1 MNTDN
6 QAASQPALVGW
17 IGLGTMGGPMAG
29 HLVQAGHTV
38 RAYNRNP
45 QRAAQWLER
54 HPAAHGAATVADAAR
69 NADVVFSC
77 VGGDNDVRE
86 VALAAFAVMKTGSV
100 LVDHSTTSATVARE
114 LAQAAEKH
122 GVFFIDAP
130 VSGGQA
136 GAEKGQLAV
145 MAGGTPETF
154 ARIEPVIAAYARR
167 AKLIG
172 PAGSGQLT
180 KMVNQICFIG
190 VIEGLAE
197 GLFFAEKAGLDT
209 EAVLDVI
216 SQGAA
221 GSWQMDN
228 RARTMLEGR
237 YDFGFAVDLVRK
249 DLGIVLTEAEKLRCE
264 LPGTE
269 MINAFY
275 AELQSQG
282 HGRSDTSSLLERLR
296 LRHELHPINASR

>member
-1 MNTDN
+1 MTPD
-6 QAASQPALVGW
+6 SSPRIPATSIGW

-29 HLVQAGHTV
+29 HLVRAGHTV
-38 RAYNRNP
+38 QAYNRNP
-45 QRAAQWLER
+45 QRAAKWLQDY
-54 HPAAHGAATVADAAR
+54 PAAKTVASCADAAR
-69 NADVVFSC
+69 GATFVFSC

-100 LVDHSTTSATVARE
+100 FVDHSTTSATVARE

-122 GVFFIDAP
+122 GVYFIDAP

-145 MAGGTPETF
+145 MAGGTVEAF
-154 ARIEPVIAAYARR
+154 ARAEPVMAAYSKRSKR
-167 AKLIG
+167 IG
-172 PAGSGQLT
+172 DVGSGQLT

-190 VIEGLAE
+190 VVEGLAE
-197 GLFFAEKAGLDT
+197 GLFFAEQAGLDT
-209 EAVLDVI
+209 TAVLDVI

-228 RARTMLEGR
+228 RAHTMLQGR

-249 DLGIVLTEAEKLRCE
+249 DLGILLEQARNMHCE
-264 LPGTE
+264 LPATE
-269 MINAFY
+269 MINRFY
-275 AELQSQG
+275 AELQAMG
-282 HGRSDTSSLLERLR
+282 HGRSDTSSLMERLR
-296 LRHELHPINASR
+296 LQRQSQR